1 MGKSMCLHLL
11 KAGYS
16 LNVFNR
22 TASKTDELVANGA
35 KFLAPKDLAA
45 NSDAVFLML
54 GYPVDVE
61 NIVLGEEGIL
71 KHMRKGAILVDH
83 TTSSP

>member
-1 MGKSMCLHLL
+1 M
-11 KAGYS
+11 
-16 LNVFNR
+16 N
-22 TASKTDELVANGA
+22 
-35 KFLAPKDLAA
+35 PKDLAA

-61 NIVLGEEGIL
+61 KTVLCDEGIL
-71 KHMRKGAILVDH
+71 KYMKKGAILVDH

>member
-1 MGKSMCLHLL
+1 M
-11 KAGYS
+11 
-16 LNVFNR
+16 FNR
-22 TASKTDELVANGA
+22 TASKADDLVASGA
-35 KFLAPKDLAA
+35 KFMNPKELAE

-61 NIVLGEEGIL
+61 KIVLGEEGIL
-71 KHMRKGAILVDH
+71 KHMKKGSILVDH